1 MVTVLMFGHRL
12 ALCLFLAL
20 ILFIRTYNKLK
31 KYEKNFIKEIQ
42 ELNKEEKKVLQTR
55 SKIFTQVLKSQK
67 II

>member
-1 MVTVLMFGHRL
+1 MNGYGAYVWASL
-12 ALCLFLAL
+12 ACVYFLL
-20 ILFIRTYNKLK
+20 NPFIRTYNKLK

-67 II
+67 K